1 MKTKKELK
9 QEYKLMKFRQG
20 IFQIINKQENRIY
33 LQTTSDLDRA
43 YNLDVF
49 QLKAGLHQNTT
60 LQNDWNTLGSE
71 MFEFKPFDELKIN
84 DTDTPSE
91 IKRDLK
97 ELLEM
102 HLSELK
108 KNGQLLY

>member
-1 MKTKKELK
+1 M
-9 QEYKLMKFRQG
+9 
-20 IFQIINKQENRIY
+20 

-43 YNLDVF
+43 YNSDIF
-49 QLKAGLHQNTT
+49 QLKAGLHLNKD
-60 LQNDWNTLGSE
+60 LQKDWNNLGPE
-71 MFEFKPFDELKIN
+71 MFEFKEFDELKVK
-84 DTDTPSE
+84 DTDTPIK